1 MLLSVILFS
10 ITRAGRLRE
19 WLHVFVYYR
28 SVGIREQL
36 FHLLDFPG
44 GGGGYSWELL
54 VGVCRLVL
62 QILTRISDQKNVTF
76 HTCFQTRPLKSI
88 PVFRPCYWAEIMLS
102 LLRLERKQENSSNPF
117 RIRIFSFLFYSFGIE
132 TINTFIHSRSSLK
145 NYTRFQTK
153 VGKVQT
159 RFQTKTAQKP
169 YPMGRHIP
177 I

>member
-1 MLLSVILFS
+1 MLLSVILVW

-19 WLHVFVYYR
+19 WSHVFVYYR

-44 GGGGYSWELL
+44 GGYSWEFL

-62 QILTRISDQKNVTF
+62 QILTRISDQRMQFST
-76 HTCFQTRPLKSI
+76 PI
-88 PVFRPCYWAEIMLS
+88 FRPCYWAEIMLS

-153 VGKVQT
+153 MGKVQT